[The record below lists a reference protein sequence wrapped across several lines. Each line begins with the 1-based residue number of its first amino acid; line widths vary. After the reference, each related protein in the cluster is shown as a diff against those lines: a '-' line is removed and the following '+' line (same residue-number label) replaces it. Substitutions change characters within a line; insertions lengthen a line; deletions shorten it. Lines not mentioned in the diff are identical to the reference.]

1 LLADRED
8 LVARAA
14 AGALTILRNRASE
27 APLLRAFATR
37 GPVVQERVAAALGE
51 IRSTN
56 AVPGMA
62 ALLPTTTDEAL
73 KVTLVL
79 ALGKTGDQRAL
90 PPLRKVLEQIVLT
103 NNLPKAR
110 EAAFVALAAAGD
122 KGAIPRAIQII
133 TTAVVPPAPGGGPTF
148 DDDFV
153 RVAALRY
160 LGAVGDR
167 ATGTTLLAAIK
178 HGVTREMRLTV
189 AEALG
194 KLLGQPLRPVPDE
207 DHRRYFVESLAP
219 FPRPVLS
226 PTGTVP
232 GR

>member
-1 LLADRED
+1 MWRTDWGDER
-8 LVARAA
+8 
-14 AGALTILRNRASE
+14 
-27 APLLRAFATR
+27 TR
-37 GPVVQERVAAALGE
+37 IA
-51 IRSTN
+51 
-56 AVPGMA
+56 GMA

-194 KLLGQPLRPVPDE
+194 KLLGHWFCFWHFCDRWSW
-207 DHRRYFVESLAP
+207 RWCGGIGNGFW
-219 FPRPVLS
+219 
-226 PTGTVP
+226 
-232 GR
+232 